1 MNCRIV
7 VRDEV
12 WCLITGLS
20 PLHADYLWNKFGV
33 YVDGYRWMPAFKLG
47 RWDGKIRFFEKTG
60 KTYVR
65 LLDQILPLLQEW
77 NYDCELIDKRKAV
90 VNPVIKSKITAWDEH
105 GIAIAAEGLD
115 IMGDIEIAPGKKFQL
130 RPYQLECII
139 KAVEAGSG
147 FIIAGTG
154 AGKTSI
160 TAGLSYVYGQM
171 GYRVITIVP
180 SSDLVTQTFDW
191 YDLLQLDVGVYSG
204 SSKDLDHQY
213 VVATWQAIQNNLDI
227 MKTFDVLIWDEAHG
241 VKSQIASKI
250 VNEAGA
256 DIPFRFGVTGTF
268 PLPEAEKLSL
278 FSSIGP
284 ILKTIPAAWLIDN
297 GFLSKVEIQP
307 IEIQEVN
314 IDEDFPDYAS
324 EKAFLSKSPDRMEAI
339 ADVIVTMAAKHGN
352 TLILVNSIPFGEK
365 LASLIKGAVFLYGD
379 SPKDLRKEHYDMFE
393 EHDDLI
399 VIASSGIASTGIS
412 IDRVFA
418 LGLVDAGKSFIK
430 AIQTVGRGL
439 RIGHDKNYVF
449 VFDIFSKLKWA
460 KKHFKDRDKYYK
472 EAQYPV
478 LKKLTLKVKS
488 R

>member
-1 MNCRIV
+1 MKCKIV

-12 WCLITGLS
+12 WCILTGLS
-20 PLHADYLWNKFGV
+20 PVHVDYLWNKFGV

-65 LLDQILPLLQEW
+65 LLDQIIPLLDQW
-77 NYDCELIDKRKAV
+77 NYECELVDNRKIYANAAV
-90 VNPVIKSKITAWDEH
+90 SGKITKRDAH
-105 GIAIAAEGLD
+105 NIAIEAEGLD
-115 IMGDIEIAPGKKFQL
+115 IMGDIEFAPGKRFQL

-139 KAVEAGSG
+139 TAVEAGSG

-160 TAGLSYVYGQM
+160 TAGLSYVYGQQ

-180 SSDLVTQTFDW
+180 STDLVTQTADW
-191 YDLLQLDVGVYSG
+191 YKLLQLDVGIYSG
-204 SSKDLDHQY
+204 STKDLDHQY
-213 VVATWQAIQNNLDI
+213 VVATWQSIQNNLDI
-227 MKTFDVLIWDEAHG
+227 MKMFQVLIWDEAHG
-241 VKSQIASKI
+241 VKSAVASKI

-256 DIPFRFGVTGTF
+256 HIPFRFGVTGTF
-268 PLPEAEKLSL
+268 PLPEAEKFSL

-284 ILKTIPAAWLIDN
+284 ILKTIPAAWLIEN
-297 GFLSKVEIQP
+297 EFLAKVEIQP

-324 EKAFLSKSPDRMEAI
+324 EKAFLSKSASRMESI
-339 ADVIVTMAAKHGN
+339 ADIIVTVAAKHGN
-352 TLILVNSIPFGEK
+352 TLVLVNSIPFGEK
-365 LASLIKGAVFLYGD
+365 LASLIKGAVFLYGE
-379 SPKDLRKEHYDMFE
+379 SPSDLRKEHYEMFE
-393 EHDDLI
+393 QHDDLI
-399 VIASSGIASTGIS
+399 VIASAGIASTGIS

-439 RIGHDKNYVF
+439 RKGHDKDYVF
-449 VFDIFSKLKWA
+449 VFDIYSKLKWA
-460 KKHFKDRDKYYK
+460 KKHFKDREKYYK
-472 EAQYPV
+472 EAQYPM
-478 LKKLTLKVKS
+478 LKKLTHKVKN